1 MDGISAATTV
11 IAAVE
16 AGIVVLKYAKGVAD
30 SGKERRRL
38 ESEVK
43 SLAILMQML
52 QPLVDAAKQRN
63 DGKPPGTKSLGD
75 SGGLLEQANDVLDD
89 LKSRYCL
96 TRNSRKGTK
105 F

>member
-30 SGKERRRL
+30 SDKERRRL

-63 DGKPPGTKSLGD
+63 DGKSPGTKSLGD
-75 SGGLLEQANDVLDD
+75 SGGLLEQVNNVLDD
-89 LKSRYCL
+89 LKEPFL
-96 TRNSRKGTK
+96 LDSRKGTK